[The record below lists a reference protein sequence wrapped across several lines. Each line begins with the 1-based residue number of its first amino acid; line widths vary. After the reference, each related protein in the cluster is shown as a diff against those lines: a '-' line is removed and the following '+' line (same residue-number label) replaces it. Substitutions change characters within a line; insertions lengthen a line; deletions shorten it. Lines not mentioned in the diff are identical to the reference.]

1 MAKGANQKIKLLILK
16 RLFEEQSD
24 EEHVLS
30 VKEII
35 AGLERYDITV
45 ERKTVYTDIEILK
58 EDGMDIRY
66 RRERPAGYYLASREF
81 KLAELKLL
89 VDAVQASK
97 LVTKKTSDELIHKL
111 EHLTSRYEASQLQ
124 RQVYVTNRVKSGN
137 ENVFHIVDMIH
148 EAILANVMVRFQYAE
163 WNVQKKLQ
171 LRHGGAFYEISPWAL
186 TWDDENYYLV
196 GYDAAAAKIKH
207 FRVDKIQRM
216 LFLRKPRE
224 GKERFERFDMARY
237 ARQTFGMFHGEQ
249 QSVTLVCASYLV
261 GVMIDRFG
269 TDVFLHPIDKEH
281 FSCSV
286 TVNVSPQFFGWLAGL
301 GDGVEV
307 KTENVRQDYIAY
319 LKKTLA
325 KYGD

>member
-1 MAKGANQKIKLLILK
+1 MAKGSNQKMKLLVLK

-35 AGLERYDITV
+35 AGLERQGISV
-45 ERKTVYTDIEILK
+45 ERKTIYSDIETLK
-58 EDGMDIRY
+58 ADGMDIRY
-66 RRERPAGYYLASREF
+66 RREKPAGYFLASRDF
-81 KLAELKLL
+81 DLPELKLL

-148 EAILANVMVRFQYAE
+148 EAISANVMVKFQYAE
-163 WNVQKKLQ
+163 WTVQKKLR
-171 LRHGGAFYEISPWAL
+171 LRHDGAFYEISPWAL

-196 GYDAAAAKIKH
+196 GYDAAAGIIKH

-216 LFLRKPRE
+216 LLLRKRRE
-224 GKERFERFDMARY
+224 GKEWFEKFDMAQY

-249 QSVTLVCASYLV
+249 QSVTLLCENRLV

-269 TDVFLHPIDKEH
+269 TDVFLHPVDAEH
-281 FSCSV
+281 FTCSV
-286 TVNVSPQFFGWLAGL
+286 TVNVSPQFFGWLAAL
-301 GDGVEV
+301 GDGVEI
-307 KTENVRQDYIAY
+307 KTVDIRQQFTTY
-319 LKKTLA
+319 LKRTIA

>member
-1 MAKGANQKIKLLILK
+1 MAKGANQKIKLLVLK

-24 EEHVLS
+24 EEHVLA

-35 AGLERYDITV
+35 AALERQGISV
-45 ERKTVYTDIEILK
+45 ERKTIYSDIETLK

-66 RRERPAGYYLASREF
+66 RREKPAGYFLASRDFE
-81 KLAELKLL
+81 LPELKLL

-111 EHLTSRYEASQLQ
+111 EHLTSRYEALQLQ

-148 EAILANVMVRFQYAE
+148 EAISANVMVKFQYAE
-163 WNVQKKLQ
+163 WTVQKKLR
-171 LRHGGAFYEISPWAL
+171 LRHDGAFYEISPWAL

-196 GYDAAAAKIKH
+196 GYDAAAGIIKH

-216 LFLRKPRE
+216 LLLRKRRE
-224 GKERFERFDMARY
+224 GKERFEKFDMAQY
-237 ARQTFGMFHGEQ
+237 ARQTFGMFHGDQ
-249 QSVTLVCASYLV
+249 QSVTLLCVNSLV

-269 TDVFLHPIDKEH
+269 TDVFLHPVDAKH
-281 FSCSV
+281 FTCSV
-286 TVNVSPQFFGWLAGL
+286 TVNVSPQFFGWLAAL
-301 GDGVEV
+301 GDGVEI
-307 KTENVRQDYIAY
+307 KTDDIRQQFTAY
-319 LKKTLA
+319 LKGILA

>member
-163 WNVQKKLQ
+163 
-171 LRHGGAFYEISPWAL
+171 
-186 TWDDENYYLV
+186 
-196 GYDAAAAKIKH
+196 
-207 FRVDKIQRM
+207 
-216 LFLRKPRE
+216 
-224 GKERFERFDMARY
+224 
-237 ARQTFGMFHGEQ
+237 
-249 QSVTLVCASYLV
+249 
-261 GVMIDRFG
+261 
-269 TDVFLHPIDKEH
+269 
-281 FSCSV
+281 
-286 TVNVSPQFFGWLAGL
+286 
-301 GDGVEV
+301 
-307 KTENVRQDYIAY
+307 
-319 LKKTLA
+319 
-325 KYGD
+325 